1 MRSIIENVYPWEV
14 SFPAADSESPTKL
27 SEVYFGNEFWSLSNF
42 NLLTSPGQ
50 WMRDVIATLNSQYDT
65 TERLIWEIG

>member
-27 SEVYFGNEFWSLSNF
+27 SEVYFGNEAWPLSNF
-42 NLLTSPGQ
+42 NMLASPGQ
-50 WMRDVIATLNSQYDT
+50 GTRDVIAILNSQYYI
-65 TERLIWEIG
+65 TERLIWAMG